1 MDKMG
6 LLIEVLA
13 RHNALGL
20 VACSGQSYMQHAY
33 SQHGLIC
40 LHRSVI
46 PITIHAFVLKAP
58 LDISILLLLP
68 LGYLL
73 GSPLVLLRGGG
84 VTAAPAAKLSVAP
97 DTVHRFKPV
106 TRAARRSSEHGKKLG
121 PPSVARPSSGCH

>member
-13 RHNALGL
+13 RHSCRHNALGL

-40 LHRSVI
+40 LHHSVI

-84 VTAAPAAKLSVAP
+84 VTAAPAAKLP
-97 DTVHRFKPV
+97 
-106 TRAARRSSEHGKKLG
+106 
-121 PPSVARPSSGCH
+121 VARNNKCLKMCAILSCKQSSQ

>member
-1 MDKMG
+1 MG

-20 VACSGQSYMQHAY
+20 VAFSGQSYIMQHAY
-33 SQHGLIC
+33 SQHGFIC
-40 LHRSVI
+40 LHQSVI

-68 LGYLL
+68 LGCLL

-84 VTAAPAAKLSVAP
+84 VTAAPAAKLP
-97 DTVHRFKPV
+97 
-106 TRAARRSSEHGKKLG
+106 
-121 PPSVARPSSGCH
+121 VARNNKCLKMCAILSHANKAVNKPQY

>member
-20 VACSGQSYMQHAY
+20 VAFSGQSYTSMQHIY

-40 LHRSVI
+40 LHQSVT

-68 LGYLL
+68 LGCLL

-84 VTAAPAAKLSVAP
+84 VTAAPAAKL
-97 DTVHRFKPV
+97 PV
-106 TRAARRSSEHGKKLG
+106 VQNNKCLKMCAILSCKQSNQ
-121 PPSVARPSSGCH
+121 